1 MVNNGIIIGGVLAT
15 IGVVFA
21 VFVLVNSMSI
31 IQDEQLIVTN
41 GNHLETVG
49 EITSLET
56 TSKLSL
62 TEIF

>member
-49 EITSLET
+49 
-56 TSKLSL
+56 
-62 TEIF
+62 